1 MSEVARSAIRLAER
15 LASVRVPAPCAARPV
30 DDRLL
35 TLSHWFGARTMVVEG
50 GTALVIERRVPLPPS
65 QAAAVS
71 QLPPAA
77 YFDTETTGLST
88 GAGTVIFLAGV
99 ARVTD
104 DGVIVRQYLL
114 PDYPYERP
122 LLHALAA
129 DLAAADRIVTYNGRT
144 FDLPM
149 LAARLTVHGLFR
161 DQAALPPSH
170 DDLLPTA
177 RRLFRRP
184 LGGARLA
191 DVEAGVLG
199 VRREV
204 DCPGSEV
211 PARYFGY
218 LRGGSPDILAVVLD
232 HNLQDVVSLALLE
245 AEVARLRAGG
255 WRNAPILDPRGMALD
270 LLRAGAV
277 DDALELVEQGQAVTS
292 DPAEANA
299 LRRVAT
305 RLLLAT
311 GQAERAEELW
321 RVGTRRASVDAAGA
335 WIEVARIRERHR
347 HDLAGALEA
356 AAAASRVL
364 DLAFALGRG
373 GSLDAIGR
381 TRLTVER
388 RLRRLRRWVAAAE
401 RRAARAGRAGEALPA
416 RLTSWTNGTSAATRP
431 SPFRS
436 PATDRAP
443 MSATRRSVGR
453 TIRPWSPP

>member
-1 MSEVARSAIRLAER
+1 VETRTLADRLAAIRIPVHR
-15 LASVRVPAPCAARPV
+15 PPAVA
-30 DDRLL
+30 DDRLA
-35 TLSHWFGARTMVVEG
+35 TLSRWFGARTMVVEG
-50 GTALVIERRVPLPPS
+50 GSALVIERRIRLPAAS
-65 QAAAVS
+65 AAAVAA
-71 QLPPAA
+71 LPTGA

-99 ARVTD
+99 ARVE
-104 DGVIVRQYLL
+104 GEAMVVRQYLL

-122 LLHALAA
+122 LLRALAT
-129 DLAAADRIVTYNGRT
+129 DLAAAGRVITYNGRS

-149 LAARLTVHGLFR
+149 LAARLTVHRLFR
-161 DQAALPPSH
+161 EQAALPATH

-191 DVEAGVLG
+191 DVETGVLG
-199 VRREV
+199 VHRTS

-218 LRGGSPDILAVVLD
+218 LSGGSPDILAVVLD

-255 WRNAPILDPRGMALD
+255 WREAAVLDPRGMALD

-277 DDALELVEQGQAVTS
+277 DDALELLESGQAIAT
-292 DPAEANA
+292 DAAEAAA

-305 RLLLAT
+305 RVLL
-311 GQAERAEELW
+311 GMGDVDRAEELW
-321 RVGTRRASVDAAGA
+321 RLGTRRASVDAAGA

-347 HDLAGALEA
+347 HDLPGALEA

-373 GSLDAIGR
+373 GSMDAIGR
-381 TRLTVER
+381 TRLRVEQ
-388 RLRRLRRWVAAAE
+388 RLRRLRSWVAAAE
-401 RRAARAGRAGEALPA
+401 RRAARTA
-416 RLTSWTNGTSAATRP
+416 RVA
-431 SPFRS
+431 
-436 PATDRAP
+436 
-443 MSATRRSVGR
+443 
-453 TIRPWSPP
+453 